1 MLNNHGWGF
10 RAYIILSAILLI
22 ALLIAC
28 FLITRLY
35 SSIPS
40 LKDGVDGPRTY
51 ETVEESIKDAT
62 SLYINDYYTGEITT
76 GVVIVSYKDLIDEG
90 FLEKDSLTTSNNDV
104 CIGYARVSRDS
115 NNEIKIEPYI
125 NCTDYKTNGYQAWR
139 IVNE

>member
-62 SLYINDYYTGEITT
+62 SLYEFGW
-76 GVVIVSYKDLIDEG
+76 
-90 FLEKDSLTTSNNDV
+90 
-104 CIGYARVSRDS
+104 
-115 NNEIKIEPYI
+115 EIKYIIPSLFFVKLYIPIEI
-125 NCTDYKTNGYQAWR
+125 NPEIYSLEDVIEVIESEKQ
-139 IVNE
+139 IIP